1 MIDALLQ
8 TVGQHV
14 WYAIL
19 VLAFLVVI
27 LVQMIYYWVFFS
39 RLAFHKPR
47 KVSAVKPPVSMIVL
61 AHNQYN
67 DLQHTLLVLLNQD
80 YPEFEVLV
88 VDDNSDDGS
97 DELLEKL
104 TEQHANLRVVKLT
117 QSLNWFKGRKFPL
130 SLGIKSA
137 NHDLLLLTD
146 IQFRPAGKKWISE
159 MADSYSQNTDIVLGY
174 STYDT
179 PTKFNKWLRFMAFYD
194 GLVYLSMAL
203 SGRTFKGIGSNL
215 SYRKSLFYRNKGFS
229 SHYVINAGDDELF
242 VNKTATRR
250 NVRIQISG
258 NSMVKSGKPVSL
270 LQWLAKEKTR
280 LSIRRYF
287 KFSHRTLI
295 SVFSTSTFLFYL
307 IFILLLLLQIQWPV
321 VVGLFAVRL
330 ISQMIIFGLAQKRLS
345 EKNLLLLS
353 PFFEVILVLVDLF
366 IWIRL
371 LLSKK
376 STWN

>member
-27 LVQMIYYWVFFS
+27 LVQMIYYWMFFS

-47 KVSAVKPPVSMIVL
+47 KVSDGKPPVSVIVL
-61 AHNQYN
+61 ARNQYN
-67 DLQHTLLVLLNQD
+67 DLLHTLPVLLGQD

-88 VDDNSDDGS
+88 ADDNSDDGS

-137 NHDLLLLTD
+137 NHDVLLLTD
-146 IQFRPAGKKWISE
+146 IQFRPAGKNWISE
-159 MADSYSQNTDIVLGY
+159 LAGSYSENTEIVLGY
-174 STYDT
+174 ATYDT
-179 PTKFNKWLRFMAFYD
+179 SSKLNKWLRFMAFYD

-215 SYRKSLFYRNKGFS
+215 SYRKSLFYRHKGFS

-242 VNKTATRR
+242 VNRTATGR
-250 NVRIQISG
+250 NVRIQVSG
-258 NSMVKSGKPVSL
+258 NSMVKSAKPVSL

-287 KFSHRTLI
+287 KFSHRALI

-321 VVGLFAVRL
+321 VVGLFAVRF
-330 ISQMIIFGLAQKRLS
+330 ISQMIIFVLAQKRLS

>member
-1 MIDALLQ
+1 VA
-8 TVGQHV
+8 
-14 WYAIL
+14 
-19 VLAFLVVI
+19 
-27 LVQMIYYWVFFS
+27 
-39 RLAFHKPR
+39 
-47 KVSAVKPPVSMIVL
+47 
-61 AHNQYN
+61 
-67 DLQHTLLVLLNQD
+67 
-80 YPEFEVLV
+80 
-88 VDDNSDDGS
+88 DDNSDDGS

-137 NHDLLLLTD
+137 NHDVLLLTD
-146 IQFRPAGKKWISE
+146 IQFRPAGKNWISE
-159 MADSYSQNTDIVLGY
+159 LAGSYSENTEIVLGY
-174 STYDT
+174 ATYDT
-179 PTKFNKWLRFMAFYD
+179 SSKLNKWLRFMAFYD

-215 SYRKSLFYRNKGFS
+215 SYRKSLFYRHKGFS

-242 VNKTATRR
+242 VNRTATGR
-250 NVRIQISG
+250 NVRIQVSG
-258 NSMVKSGKPVSL
+258 NSMVKSAKPVSL

-287 KFSHRTLI
+287 KFSHRALI

-321 VVGLFAVRL
+321 VVGLFAVRF

>member
-47 KVSAVKPPVSMIVL
+47 KVSGGKPPVSVIVL

-67 DLQHTLLVLLNQD
+67 DLQHTLPVMLNQD

-179 PTKFNKWLRFMAFYD
+179 PTKFNKWLRFVAFYD